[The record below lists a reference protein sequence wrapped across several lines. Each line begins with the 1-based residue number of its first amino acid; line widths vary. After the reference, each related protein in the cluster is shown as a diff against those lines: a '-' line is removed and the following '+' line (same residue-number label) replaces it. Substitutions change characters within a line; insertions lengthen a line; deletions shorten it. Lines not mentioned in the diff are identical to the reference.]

1 MLTRS
6 AQIHPTAEVAPDAII
21 GAGTR
26 IWHQA
31 QVREEVRI
39 GEECI
44 IGKGVYIDRGV
55 ILGNRVK
62 VQNYASLYHGAWID
76 DGVFIGPY
84 ACLANDKYPRAIR
97 PDGRRKGPDDWTVG
111 TIRIG
116 YGAAIGAHATVLPGV
131 TIGPWALVGAGAVV
145 SRDVPAHGLVVGN
158 PARLIGFVC
167 ACGRRLTAPPSSSRC
182 PHHPA

>member
-21 GAGTR
+21 GAGTL

-55 ILGNRVK
+55 IPGNRVK

-84 ACLANDKYPRAIR
+84 ACLANDKHPRAIR

-116 YGAAIGAHATVLPGV
+116 YGAAIGAQATVLPGV
-131 TIGPWALVGAGAVV
+131 TIGPWA
-145 SRDVPAHGLVVGN
+145 
-158 PARLIGFVC
+158 PARSSAGTSPP
-167 ACGRRLTAPPSSSRC
+167 TAWSSAIRPVSSALSA
-182 PHHPA
+182 PVADG